1 MAKHN
6 FQLQLQLQLRQRP
19 LQPTK
24 RVTPSGEIREM
35 ATTVKMHK
43 GKKPSPTTFRAQ
55 AQKIRESTKISVKR
69 GSSGLS
75 KKMDAISIS
84 NSARTSVKRASG
96 EKLTN
101 NSMRMQFQEKWNS
114 NSKLIYKS
122 WKGCNGSPKNLK
134 FRRGK
139 IIDFQSE
146 KLSPRR
152 LKFRPA
158 KTLEN
163 NGNEISHVRG
173 RSSRRLIAYG
183 KSNSAKDETMK
194 VNLRHQ
200 SRGDKKEAPILFNNV
215 IEETATKLEE
225 TRRSKV
231 KALVGA
237 FETGREA
244 VSTDPRLDIS
254 NVSSASKGIGT
265 ELYPDEHNYI
275 KIHRRNREPP
285 QSTLFSLVYNSPNNE
300 DDLPFAIIHKPK
312 ATSKP
317 KYFVTPTPP
326 VRIHQT
332 RKHTAELK
340 IAAESSKVVRSSETK
355 EENMIEEFEVPTEI
369 EDDSEQEEFVPTHP
383 KVRRSNQNL
392 KKFLAI
398 VAPKNKRKQDVSL
411 RNIGIKHAIDMNER
425 INLSALMIKHMNR
438 IISLG
443 IDPHDLAYE
452 FLLTIVLENF
462 RVKLKN
468 GKIATE
474 SDIINVKTL
483 IEYDCLTT
491 NLITQLMFD
500 LEVAQ
505 AKNARLKDETTR
517 LQNRVA
523 TSQAEVV
530 QLREVVQL
538 KNDMLMQQNAH
549 LAAFDA
555 MMVQLKDDILTQ

>member
-1 MAKHN
+1 
-6 FQLQLQLQLRQRP
+6 
-19 LQPTK
+19 
-24 RVTPSGEIREM
+24 M
-35 ATTVKMHK
+35 ATTVQLHK

-55 AQKIRESTKISVKR
+55 AQKIPESTKISVKR

-101 NSMRMQFQEKWNS
+101 NSMRMIAPGNKKLRVSSLDRHGPIRGKRSSPILSPSSSLYSDGSSSRNIGNRKSSLSSTSACESANGDAIVS
-114 NSKLIYKS
+114 SSKKS
-122 WKGCNGSPKNLK
+122 GTATPNQYIKAGRAAIGSPKNLK
-134 FRRGK
+134 FRKGK

-146 KLSPRR
+146 KLGPRR

-158 KTLEN
+158 KILEN
-163 NGNEISHVRG
+163 NGNESSHVRG

-237 FETGREA
+237 FET
-244 VSTDPRLDIS
+244 L
-254 NVSSASKGIGT
+254 
-265 ELYPDEHNYI
+265 ELTRGGNY
-275 KIHRRNREPP
+275 KNREPP

-300 DDLPFAIIHKPK
+300 DDLPSAIIHKPK

-340 IAAESSKVVRSSETK
+340 IIAESSKMVRSSETK
-355 EENMIEEFEVPTEI
+355 AENMIEESEVPTEI
-369 EDDSEQEEFVPTHP
+369 EDDPEQEESVPTHP

-392 KKFLAI
+392 KKFLAMGNDAYYGSKFMLMGR
-398 VAPKNKRKQDVSL
+398 VFDPKVMSNPFVQKLLDRLNFQGWAYLFRDLTTVVYVEEV
-411 RNIGIKHAIDMNER
+411 IEFY
-425 INLSALMIKHMNR
+425 INLTMIDEST
-438 IISLG
+438 IYSSVGGVEIVF
-443 IDPHDLAYE
+443 DLA
-452 FLLTIVLENF
+452 
-462 RVKLKN
+462 KL
-468 GKIATE
+468 GKI
-474 SDIINVKTL
+474 L
-483 IEYDCLTT
+483 
-491 NLITQLMFD
+491 
-500 LEVAQ
+500 
-505 AKNARLKDETTR
+505 
-517 LQNRVA
+517 
-523 TSQAEVV
+523 
-530 QLREVVQL
+530 
-538 KNDMLMQQNAH
+538 
-549 LAAFDA
+549 
-555 MMVQLKDDILTQ
+555 